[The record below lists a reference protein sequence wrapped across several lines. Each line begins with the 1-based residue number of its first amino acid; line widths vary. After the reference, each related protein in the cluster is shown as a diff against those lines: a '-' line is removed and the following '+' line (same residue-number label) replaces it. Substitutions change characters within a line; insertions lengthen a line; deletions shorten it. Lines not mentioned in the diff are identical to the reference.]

1 MHKLIHILDSLA
13 TGPLVA
19 MCGTA
24 ATTSDQDTVDDLQRV
39 VAPGQRG
46 HHVAAPVDDAVEL
59 PEGGQGRRAHP
70 HDEVLVDE
78 AVVVG
83 RRVQV
88 VDGPAPVERLGR
100 S

>member
-1 MHKLIHILDSLA
+1 MD
-13 TGPLVA
+13 T
-19 MCGTA
+19 CGTA
-24 ATTSDQDTVDDLQRV
+24 ATTPDHVWHWQDTVDDLQRV

-46 HHVAAPVDDAVEL
+46 HHVAGPVDDAVEL

-83 RRVQV
+83 GRRVQL
-88 VDGPAPVERLGR
+88 VDGPAPVERLAR
-100 S
+100 P